1 VAVVLALLL
10 VSCNRAQ
17 VAPAD
22 KFREIRSA
30 VLHGQL
36 VRARREAD
44 LQYRRFEGHDQE
56 WAWQF
61 RLLEGDALA
70 SQGLSQ
76 DILSLLAADL
86 PQSLANSNLSARKH
100 MLQSLAYSHLGDFPS
115 ADQNLREAQRICD
128 ASNCESAGEVARI
141 AGVIA
146 VDRNDPDTAESCFR
160 KSLQIARQRGDQFL
174 EVSSL
179 LNLGVVA
186 IGRERFD
193 ESVQWSSDAQRVAR
207 IIPSGLDEE
216 KASGN
221 LGWAYYKMGDF
232 DRSLIQYADASRKAG
247 ELGVLI
253 DQVEWL
259 NNLGLVY
266 FQTGQLPLAENYY
279 RQSLAL
285 AQKSGNRG
293 QVIAAVTALAYLSIQ
308 TNQLEEAKQYSQQAF
323 QLAHGIGDRTGEL
336 PPMVVEGQIAARL
349 GDTQTAE
356 RILREA
362 SDDPKSDAS
371 LRWEA
376 QDDLAKLYE
385 DEQHPDQADNQY
397 RKALASF
404 ESARLALQHDES
416 RLPFLSNAT
425 GLYDDYLHFLIAQG
439 RIAEALELADYGRAQ
454 TLTEGLGI
462 SGKGLSNTLA
472 GPDPKRIAAKS
483 NSTILYYWLG
493 TKASYRWTVTSH
505 RITLARLPPAAE
517 INEMAEKYRSELL
530 GPRDVVETQNSNG
543 SRLFDLL
550 VGPAAPAPGRDSR
563 VVIIPDGSLNNLNF
577 ETLLVAAPKSHYWIE
592 DVTVVNASSL
602 RLLAASH
609 RTSPTNVRRLL
620 LMGDAVPASHE
631 YQELPEAGLE
641 VTNIAKHFTST
652 TRSVYTRADATP
664 PAYLASAPERF
675 DFIHFVAHGT
685 STRLS
690 PLDSAV
696 ILSKASADE
705 ESFKLYARDIVQH
718 PLHAELVTISTCYG
732 AGTRSYA
739 GEGLVGLSWAFLRA
753 GAHNVIG
760 ALWEVS
766 DTSTPHLMDE
776 LYSELQAGRSPEVAL
791 RSAKLAL
798 LHSNSVFR
806 KPFYWAPF
814 QLYSGS

>member
-1 VAVVLALLL
+1 LALLL
-10 VSCNRAQ
+10 VSCNRKQ

-30 VLHGQL
+30 VLRGQL
-36 VRARREAD
+36 VRARSEAD
-44 LQYRRFEGHDQE
+44 QQYHRFQGHDQE
-56 WAWQF
+56 WAWKF

-76 DILSLLAADL
+76 DILSLLAAEL
-86 PQSLANSNLSARKH
+86 PQSLANSDLAARKH
-100 MLQSLAYSHLGDFPS
+100 MLQALAYSHLGDFPS
-115 ADQNLREAQRICD
+115 ADRHLREAQRICD
-128 ASNCESAGEVARI
+128 ALNCESAGEVARI
-141 AGVIA
+141 AGVVA
-146 VDRNDPDTAESCFR
+146 VDRDDPDTAESCFR
-160 KSLQIARQRGDQFL
+160 KSLEIARQQGDQFL

-232 DRSLIQYADASRKAG
+232 DRSLVQYADASRKAG
-247 ELGVLI
+247 ELGVVI

-266 FQTGQLPLAENYY
+266 FQTGQLSLAENYY

-293 QVIAAVTALAYLSIQ
+293 QVIAALTALAYLSVQ
-308 TNQLEEAKQYSQQAF
+308 TKQLDEAKQYSQQAF
-323 QLAHGIGDRTGEL
+323 QLAHSIGDRAGEL
-336 PPMVVEGQIAARL
+336 APMVVQGQIAARV
-349 GDTQTAE
+349 GDPQNAE
-356 RILREA
+356 RIFREV
-362 SDDPKSDAS
+362 SNDSKSDAS

-385 DEQHPDQADNQY
+385 DEHLAAQADLRY

-404 ESARLALQHDES
+404 ESARSALQHEES
-416 RLPFLSNAT
+416 RLPFLGNAT
-425 GLYDDYLHFLIAQG
+425 ELYDDYLHFLIAQG
-439 RIAEALELADYGRAQ
+439 RIVDALQLADYGRAQ
-454 TLTEGLGI
+454 TLAEGLGLPNSDPANI
-462 SGKGLSNTLA
+462 RAN
-472 GPDPKRIAAKS
+472 PDPKRIAAKT

-493 TKASYRWTVTSH
+493 TKTSYRWTVSSSQ
-505 RITLARLPPAAE
+505 ITLAKLPPAAE
-517 INEMAEKYRSELL
+517 INELAEKYRRELL
-530 GPRDVVETQNSNG
+530 GPRDVVETQNSDG

-550 VGPAAPAPGRDSR
+550 VGHAAPTPGSGSR

-577 ETLLVAAPKSHYWIE
+577 ETLLVSAPRSHYWIE
-592 DVTVVNASSL
+592 DVTIVNANSL
-602 RLLAASH
+602 RLLAAGH
-609 RTSPTNVRRLL
+609 RTSPTNARKLL
-620 LMGDAVPASHE
+620 LMGDAVTPSRE
-631 YQELPEAGLE
+631 YQDLPEAGLE
-641 VTNIAKHFTST
+641 VTNIERHFTST
-652 TRSVYTRADATP
+652 NRRVYTRADATP

-675 DFIHFVAHGT
+675 EFIHFVAHGT
-685 STRLS
+685 STRLN

-696 ILSKASADE
+696 ILSKASSE
-705 ESFKLYARDIVQH
+705 EDSFKLYARDIVQH
-718 PLHAELVTISTCYG
+718 PLHAQLVTISTCYG

>member
-1 VAVVLALLL
+1 LALVL
-10 VSCNRAQ
+10 VSCNHVQ
-17 VAPAD
+17 VAAAD
-22 KFREIRSA
+22 KFGEIRRA

-36 VRARREAD
+36 VRARDEAD
-44 LQYRRFEGHDQE
+44 QQYRSFEGHNQE
-56 WAWQF
+56 WAWKF

-70 SQGLSQ
+70 SQGLSR
-76 DILSLLAADL
+76 DILSLLAPEL
-86 PQSLANSNLSARKH
+86 PQSLANSNLAARKH
-100 MLQSLAYSHLGDFPS
+100 MLQALAYSHLGDFPS
-115 ADQNLREAQRICD
+115 ADRNLREARRICD
-128 ASNCESAGEVARI
+128 ALNCESAGEVARI
-141 AGVIA
+141 AGVVA

-160 KSLQIARQRGDQFL
+160 KSLEIARQREDQFL

-186 IGRERFD
+186 IGREHFD
-193 ESVQWSSDAQRVAR
+193 ESIQWSSDAQRVAR
-207 IIPSGLDEE
+207 VIPSGLDEE
-216 KASGN
+216 KAAGN

-232 DRSLIQYADASRKAG
+232 DRSLVQFADASRKAG
-247 ELGVLI
+247 ELGVVI

-266 FQTGQLPLAENYY
+266 FQTGQLPLAEDYY

-293 QVIAAVTALAYLSIQ
+293 QMIAAVTALAYLSVQ
-308 TNQLEEAKQYSQQAF
+308 TDQMEEAKQYSQQAF
-323 QLAHGIGDRTGEL
+323 QLAHSSDDRAGEL
-336 PPMVVEGQIAARL
+336 PPLVVEGQIAARV

-356 RILREA
+356 RIFREA

-385 DEQHPDQADNQY
+385 DEHLADQADNQY

-404 ESARLALQHDES
+404 ESARSALQHEES

-425 GLYDDYLHFLIAQG
+425 ELYDDYLHFMIAQG
-439 RIAEALELADYGRAQ
+439 KIVEALRLADYGRAQ
-454 TLTEGLGI
+454 TLAEGLGL
-462 SGKGLSNTLA
+462 SGKGTASIPANQ
-472 GPDPKRIAAKS
+472 DPKQIAAKA
-483 NSTILYYWLG
+483 NSRILYYWLG
-493 TKASYRWTVTSH
+493 AKASYRWTVTS
-505 RITLARLPPAAE
+505 RQITLAQLPPSVE
-517 INEMAEKYRSELL
+517 INEMAERYRKELL
-530 GPRDVVETQNSNG
+530 GPRDVVETQNSDG
-543 SRLFDLL
+543 SRLFDVL
-550 VGPAAPAPGRDSR
+550 VGPAAPAPGRGSR

-577 ETLLVAAPKSHYWIE
+577 ETLLAPAPRTHYWIE
-592 DVTVVNASSL
+592 DVTIVNVSSL

-609 RTSPTNVRRLL
+609 RTSPTNVRGLL
-620 LMGDAVPASHE
+620 LMGDALSPSRE

-641 VTNIAKHFTST
+641 VTNIEKHFTST
-652 TRSVYTRADATP
+652 NRSVYTRADATP

-675 DFIHFVAHGT
+675 EFIHFVAHGT

-696 ILSKASADE
+696 ILSKASAE
-705 ESFKLYARDIVQH
+705 ENSFKLYARDIVQH

-776 LYSELQAGRSPEVAL
+776 LYGELQEGRSPEVAL
-791 RSAKLAL
+791 RAAKLSL

-814 QLYSGS
+814 QIYSGS